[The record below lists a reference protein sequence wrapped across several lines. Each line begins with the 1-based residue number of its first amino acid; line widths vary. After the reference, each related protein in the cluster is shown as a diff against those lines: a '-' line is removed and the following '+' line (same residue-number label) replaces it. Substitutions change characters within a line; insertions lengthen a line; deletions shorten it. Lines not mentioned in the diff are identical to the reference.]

1 MWEKRR
7 RRRRMPLLISLPNGN
22 NKAVLL
28 ALHGCSIPGGQIH
41 AIHVQHRQKCHLS
54 KLPVLGKPVCVCVCV
69 LHLVNSLSLDP
80 REMTGP
86 LLHDPVCT
94 RCDLLSFS
102 KSKLIQHFYWRGFT
116 SPWSEVCPSL
126 LYFPLSLCPS
136 LIIRLD
142 II

>member
-1 MWEKRR
+1 MGITRQCFWHFMGAPFLGGRYMPFMFSTDRNATCQSCLSWE
-7 RRRRMPLLISLPNGN
+7 SL
-22 NKAVLL
+22 
-28 ALHGCSIPGGQIH
+28 C
-41 AIHVQHRQKCHLS
+41 
-54 KLPVLGKPVCVCVCV
+54 VCVCVCV